1 MGDGNSKNPEN
12 AIAVQCCIVGG
23 GPAGMML
30 GYLLG
35 RAGIK
40 TIVLEK
46 HADFFRD
53 FRGDTVHPS
62 TMKVMQELGL
72 LDDFLKLPHQKISK
86 LNGQFGNASIR
97 LADMSRLNTPCP
109 YIAFMPQWDF
119 LNFLDS
125 KGKRFPSLQVLKNAE
140 ATDLIQD
147 NDRVSGVI
155 VKTADGTLRVTADPT
170 VACDG
175 RHSVLR
181 DKAGLT
187 VEDIGAPIDVLWFR
201 IGKSATLTDGVFAR
215 VQSGQMMVTLDRG
228 DYWQCA
234 YVIAKGRIDDIK
246 VRGLETF
253 RSNVASMA
261 PILRDHIADIKSWDD
276 VKLLT
281 VVIDQLT
288 QWARPGLLCIGDAAH
303 AMSPVGGVGVN
314 LAVQDAVAAANL
326 LSDKFG
332 NGPPS
337 LADLD
342 KVQDRR
348 LFPAKF
354 IQGMQVVV
362 QNRVI
367 NRALSGGNLSPPF
380 FMRVLTRIPWLQGL
394 TAYVLGIGVRA
405 EHVHSVEAKVSEPP
419 R

>member
-1 MGDGNSKNPEN
+1 MADSGANNSGKTL
-12 AIAVQCCIVGG
+12 AIQCCVVGG

-40 TIVLEK
+40 TVVLER

-62 TMKVMQELGL
+62 TTMIMQELGL
-72 LDDFLKLPHQKISK
+72 LDDFLKLPHQQISL
-86 LNGQFGNASIR
+86 LNGQFGNTSIR
-97 LADMSRLNTPCP
+97 LSDMSRLDTPCP

-125 KGKRFPSLQVLKNAE
+125 KGKRFPSLQVLKNTE
-140 ATDLIQD
+140 AVDLIQD
-147 NDRVSGVI
+147 GQRISGV
-155 VKTADGTLRVTADPT
+155 VANTAEGQVRIMADLT

-175 RHSVLR
+175 RHSILR
-181 DKAGLT
+181 EKAGLK

-201 IGKSATLTDGVFAR
+201 AGKSSGATDGVFAR

-234 YVIAKGRIDDIK
+234 YVIAKGCIDDIK
-246 VRGLETF
+246 AQGLETF
-253 RSNVASMA
+253 RANVASMA
-261 PILRDHIADIKSWDD
+261 PILRDHIEDIKSWDD

-281 VVIDQLT
+281 VVIDRLT

-326 LSDKFG
+326 LADKFS
-332 NGPPS
+332 NGAPS
-337 LADLD
+337 LADLNR
-342 KVQDRR
+342 VQERR

-354 IQGMQVVV
+354 MQGMQVLV

-367 NRALSGGNLSPPF
+367 SRALSGGNLTPPA
-380 FMRVLTRIPWLQGL
+380 FMRVITQIPWLQGL
-394 TAYVLGIGVRA
+394 TAHVLGIGVRP
-405 EHVHSVEAKVSEPP
+405 EHVHSAEA
-419 R
+419 

>member
-1 MGDGNSKNPEN
+1 MTDSGSNKSGQTL
-12 AIAVQCCIVGG
+12 AVQCCIVGG

-40 TIVLEK
+40 TVVLEK

-72 LDDFLKLPHQKISK
+72 LEDFLKVPHQQVAQ
-86 LNGQFGNASIR
+86 LNGQFGNTSIR

-119 LNFLDS
+119 LNFIDE
-125 KGKRFPSLQVLKNAE
+125 KGKRFAKLTVMKNAE
-140 ATDLIQD
+140 AVELVKVG
-147 NDRVSGVI
+147 DRITGIVAKTESGP
-155 VKTADGTLRVTADPT
+155 LRVTADLT

-181 DKAGLT
+181 DKAGLK

-201 IGKSATLTDGVFAR
+201 VGKSNNSTDGVFAR

-246 VRGLETF
+246 AHGLETF

-261 PILRDHIADIKSWDD
+261 PILRDHVEDIRGWDD

-281 VVIDQLT
+281 VVIDRLA

-314 LAVQDAVAAANL
+314 LAVQDAVATANL
-326 LSDKFG
+326 LFDKFK

-337 LADLD
+337 LADLN
-342 KVQDRR
+342 QIQERR

-354 IQGMQVVV
+354 IQGMQVLV

-367 NRALSGGNLSPPF
+367 NRALSGGNLTPPL
-380 FMRVLTRIPWLQGL
+380 FMRVITQIPWLQGL
-394 TAYVLGIGVRA
+394 TAHVLGIGIRP
-405 EHVHSVEAKVSEPP
+405 EHVHSIEA
-419 R
+419 